1 MEKKFTKF
9 AATENNPKYSELI
22 ERESSLYGENSGDYR
37 TPFER
42 DYTRILHS
50 QAYRRLKHK
59 TQVFYNIESDHICT
73 RMEHVLHVE
82 SASYTIAKRL
92 GLNEELTRA
101 IAMGHDIGHA
111 PFGHEGEKIIEGIYK
126 DFFGKDVRF
135 WHEKNGLYFAEDVEL
150 LPDRKNVYRNLN
162 LTYAVRDGIIS
173 HCGEADEKGLFPRE
187 KLIDLKDFTETG
199 MYAPA
204 TYEGCAVKLSDK
216 IAYLGRD
223 IEDAINLGFLT
234 TNDLKELSEIAEIR
248 GGEAVNTGAI
258 MSEFIADVCE
268 TSSPECGITLSD
280 ANYRK
285 LTAIKTFNY
294 EKIYKNERFEPF
306 KRYASLVINELF
318 SALYSC
324 TNGGEIFEN
333 LNEKEKFYPK
343 LIKDFKGYVAKY
355 VNEETLKKS
364 GCILEEKYENKKIY
378 GALADEKTYA
388 KAVLDFIS
396 GMTDRYA
403 VSSFNELITY

>member
-1 MEKKFTKF
+1 MEKKFAEF
-9 AATENNPKYSELI
+9 AATENNPKYFALTMR
-22 ERESSLYGENSGDYR
+22 ERKFDGESPTDYR

-59 TQVFYNIESDHICT
+59 TQVFYNIESDHVCT

-126 DFFGKDVRF
+126 VFFGEDARF
-135 WHEKNGLYFAEDVEL
+135 WHEKNGLYFADEVEL
-150 LPDRKNVYRNLN
+150 LPDRKNVYGNLN

-173 HCGEADEKGLFPRE
+173 HCGETDENGLFPRE
-187 KLIDLKDFTETG
+187 ELIDLTDFTEAG
-199 MYAPA
+199 KFASA
-204 TYEGCAVKLSDK
+204 TFEGCAVKLSDK

-223 IEDAINLGFLT
+223 IEDAVNLGFLSKK
-234 TNDLKELSEIAEIR
+234 DLKELSGIVKLR
-248 GGEAVNTGAI
+248 GGEAINTGVI
-258 MSEFIADVCE
+258 MGDFIADVCE
-268 TSSPECGITLSD
+268 SSSPERGITLS
-280 ANYRK
+280 AENFKK

-306 KRYASLVINELF
+306 KRYASLVLNEIFDALF
-318 SALYSC
+318 SCY
-324 TNGGEIFEN
+324 NDGVVFEG
-333 LNEKEKFYPK
+333 LGKKEKFYPK
-343 LIKDFKGYVAKY
+343 LIKDFKGYIAKY
-355 VNEETLKKS
+355 TEEKTLDKS
-364 GCILEEKYENKKIY
+364 GYKLEEKFENKKIY

-403 VSSFNELITY
+403 VNGFNELITY